1 MPWFHPAKQSVNKQK
16 HGKHVCRWI
25 VSVMYQSLCG
35 YLQES
40 PGSPSWGG
48 VSGFTSPLG
57 GGSLGP
63 GHSPCPPFL
72 PLKTISC
79 DTEVCILPPTC
90 HVLSFI
96 CCFFILSMS
105 FVGNSPSWCVWAFKK
120 AQFKRDFF
128 CEACFIPPKFR
139 AASPV
144 CIVHF
149 QPLYASIIAFI
160 LLDYTCP
167 SPPPRI

>member
-1 MPWFHPAKQSVNKQK
+1 MDSE
-16 HGKHVCRWI
+16 CY
-25 VSVMYQSLCG
+25 VSLSAVKLWQPIL
-35 YLQES
+35 
-40 PGSPSWGG
+40 GG
-48 VSGFTSPLG
+48 ISGFTSPLG

-63 GHSPCPPFL
+63 GRSLCPPFL

-79 DTEVCILPPTC
+79 DTEVCILAPTC
-90 HVLSFI
+90 HVLSFV
-96 CCFFILSMS
+96 CHFFILSMS

-128 CEACFIPPKFR
+128 CEASFIPPKFR
-139 AASPV
+139 AASPFR
-144 CIVHF
+144 IVHF

-160 LLDYTCP
+160 LFDYTCP